1 MTLLR
6 YHGFDNWQNF
16 MLDEENERDNILFG
30 FELEAV
36 QDNDFNGEIL
46 SPEEMAEKL
55 ENEFGDLFV
64 YERDGSIGYGLEII
78 SINDKRIL

>member
-46 SPEEMAEKL
+46 SPEEMAESLKMNL
-55 ENEFGDLFV
+55 ETCLYMKETGRLATVLRLFP
-64 YERDGSIGYGLEII
+64 IQ
-78 SINDKRIL
+78 

>member
-46 SPEEMAEKL
+46 SPE
-55 ENEFGDLFV
+55 
-64 YERDGSIGYGLEII
+64 
-78 SINDKRIL
+78 